1 MPVFSFRLNFLPVFY
16 ADGLFEVHR
25 FYMKN
30 PEVEN
35 IKQKIIPILKQHD
48 VSKASIFGSFVRGEQ
63 RNDSDLDLLV
73 EFKGDKSLLDL
84 IDLKLNIEDT
94 LGRSADVLTL
104 ESLSPAIREI
114 VLKEQV
120 IVF

>member
-1 MPVFSFRLNFLPVFY
+1 MQ
-16 ADGLFEVHR
+16 
-25 FYMKN
+25 N
-30 PEVEN
+30 PEIEN

-48 VSKASIFGSFVRGEQ
+48 VTKASIFGSFVHGKQ

-73 EFKGDKSLLDL
+73 EFNGDKSLFDL

-94 LGRSADVLTL
+94 IGRSADVLTF
-104 ESLSPAIREI
+104 ESLNPAIREI

>member
-1 MPVFSFRLNFLPVFY
+1 MIKLSYSKLT
-16 ADGLFEVHR
+16 GSG